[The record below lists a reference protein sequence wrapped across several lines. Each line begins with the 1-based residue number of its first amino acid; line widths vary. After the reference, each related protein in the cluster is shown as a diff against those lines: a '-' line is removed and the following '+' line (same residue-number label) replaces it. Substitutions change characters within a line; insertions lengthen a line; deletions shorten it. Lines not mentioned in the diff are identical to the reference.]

1 MSRAQNIQTVRS
13 VYEFF
18 NNHDMNGLMGLVT
31 EDFELI
37 DMALGMTWRG
47 KAGWKEWLEAWAVS
61 LPDAKTRVDRLAAD
75 GDLIFTEH
83 TGTGT
88 HTGPLQTP
96 GGAIPPTGKKITLQ
110 FAEAFSMHG
119 GKIRQMKTY
128 WDSATLMRQLG
139 LMA

>member
-1 MSRAQNIQTVRS
+1 MSREKSIQTVRS
-13 VYEFF
+13 VYEMF
-18 NNHDMNGLMGLVT
+18 NNKDMNGLLGLVT
-31 EDFELI
+31 DDFELI

-61 LPDAKTRVDRLAAD
+61 LPDAKTRLDSLAAD

-96 GGAIPPTGKKITLQ
+96 GGAIPPTGKTIKLQ
-110 FAEAFSMHG
+110 FAEAFTMRDD
-119 GKIRQMKTY
+119 KIRQMKAY

-139 LMA
+139 LK